1 MKNFILKFR
10 NLYEVLYD
18 TTVGFIVDDAFTH
31 SAAVS
36 YFVLLSIIPIIV
48 LTVSILSYFLG
59 STETAYDWISKQITY
74 FSPDIASKYELSVKV
89 LTEEIINIRGTALGL
104 GIVSLLWIGM
114 NTVCSL
120 ENSLNV
126 VMKITIARN
135 YFQRRLISLILIL
148 LLFIMLYGTTIL
160 SAVITTTINKQNI
173 LLKYLDID
181 VSLLWA
187 YGTKFSSI
195 IVYFLAFY
203 LIYRV
208 LPRIKMPGIALVM
221 SSLCAAIV
229 WSVAKSLFSWFVVN
243 ISQYSKIYGS
253 MAALF
258 VFVIWL
264 YFSVIIMIYFGEMVY
279 AIKQRIKPNVS

>member
-18 TTVGFIVDDAFTH
+18 TTIGFIVDDAFTH

-208 LPRIKMPGIALVM
+208 LPRIKMPGVALVM
-221 SSLCAAIV
+221 SSLCASIV

-264 YFSVIIMIYFGEMVY
+264 YFSVLIMIYFGEMVY
-279 AIKQRIKPNVS
+279 AIKQRIKPNLS

>member
-10 NLYEVLYD
+10 NLYEILYD
-18 TTVGFIVDDAFTH
+18 ATVGFIVDDAFTH

-36 YFVLLSIIPIIV
+36 YFVLLSIIPVIV

-59 STETAYDWISKQITY
+59 STETAYNWILQQITY
-74 FSPDIASKYELSVKV
+74 FSPDIAMRYDISVKV

-104 GIVSLLWIGM
+104 GIISLLWIGM

-126 VMKITIARN
+126 VMKITVARN
-135 YFQRRLISLILIL
+135 FFQRRLISLILIL
-148 LLFIMLYGTTIL
+148 LLFITLYGTTIV
-160 SAVITTTINKQNI
+160 SAIITTTFHKQNI
-173 LLKYLDID
+173 LLNFLDID
-181 VSLLWA
+181 VSLLWSW
-187 YGTKFSSI
+187 GTKFSSI

-208 LPRIKMPGIALVM
+208 LPRIKMPEIALLM
-221 SSLCAAIV
+221 SSFWASIV
-229 WSVAKSLFSWFVVN
+229 WSIAKSLFSWFVIN

-258 VFVIWL
+258 IFVIWL
-264 YFSVIIMIYFGEMVY
+264 YFSVVIMIYFGEMVY
-279 AIKQRIKPNVS
+279 AIKQRIRPSIS

>member
-148 LLFIMLYGTTIL
+148 LLFIMLYGTT
-160 SAVITTTINKQNI
+160 
-173 LLKYLDID
+173 
-181 VSLLWA
+181 
-187 YGTKFSSI
+187 
-195 IVYFLAFY
+195 FL
-203 LIYRV
+203 
-208 LPRIKMPGIALVM
+208 
-221 SSLCAAIV
+221 
-229 WSVAKSLFSWFVVN
+229 
-243 ISQYSKIYGS
+243 
-253 MAALF
+253 
-258 VFVIWL
+258 
-264 YFSVIIMIYFGEMVY
+264 
-279 AIKQRIKPNVS
+279 